1 MANIRAICISE
12 KKGMQKHPVSEAE
25 LKADW
30 GIVGDAHAGNWHRQ
44 ISILAQD
51 SVARMQEKLPHYQL
65 KPGDFAENIL
75 IDGLDLKTVA
85 IGQQIQFG
93 TDVIGEVT
101 QIGKECHND
110 CIIRKTAGDC
120 VMPREGV
127 FLKVIHP
134 GMIKVGNKVQLL

>member
-134 GMIKVGNKVQLL
+134 GIIKVGNKVRLL